1 MSDTLNTRAVI
12 QAAVEGGAMSDVQIN
27 IAIAKAC
34 GMRGVWEKKITS
46 CGCDGQ
52 WDYFNPQGNRLPDY
66 CNDLN
71 AMHEAENH
79 LPSDKKEDYWYQ
91 LYENC
96 RRSVFSRV
104 EDNYKMLHATAA
116 QRAEAF
122 LRTINKWVQSPT
134 NPNEL

>member
-1 MSDTLNTRAVI
+1 MTD
-12 QAAVEGGAMSDVQIN
+12 EQIN
-27 IAIAKAC
+27 IAIAEAC

-71 AMHEAENH
+71 AMHKAEKM
-79 LPSDKKEDYWYQ
+79 LTKEQ
-91 LYENC
+91 LY
-96 RRSVFSRV
+96 
-104 EDNYKMLHATAA
+104 NYGNKLDRITLPKTSMEMCYIESPEAGMYPDLFCATAA

-122 LRTINKWVQSPT
+122 LKTIKKWNSDKI
-134 NPNEL
+134 

>member
-1 MSDTLNTRAVI
+1 MTD
-12 QAAVEGGAMSDVQIN
+12 EKIN
-27 IAIAKAC
+27 IAIAEAC

-71 AMHEAENH
+71 AMHEAVLSVLNVASSQ
-79 LPSDKKEDYWYQ
+79 LNWDY
-91 LYENC
+91 C
-96 RRSVFSRV
+96 RILGEVTGSGEHVTTALVHS
-104 EDNYKMLHATAA
+104 TAA

-122 LRTINKWVQSPT
+122 LKTINKW
-134 NPNEL
+134 ED